1 MRREI
6 ATKIG
11 VKIPGERRLS
21 LPVCPDFIEELARL
35 NIKAGVSRQNL
46 ASSCRE
52 SHFSIGASGFLTFLH
67 DEFY

>member
-1 MRREI
+1 VENVTFGADTLHNMKSVSKSVASLAVGI
-6 ATKIG
+6 AID
-11 VKIPGERRLS
+11 RRL
-21 LPVCPDFIEELARL
+21 I
-35 NIKAGVSRQNL
+35 